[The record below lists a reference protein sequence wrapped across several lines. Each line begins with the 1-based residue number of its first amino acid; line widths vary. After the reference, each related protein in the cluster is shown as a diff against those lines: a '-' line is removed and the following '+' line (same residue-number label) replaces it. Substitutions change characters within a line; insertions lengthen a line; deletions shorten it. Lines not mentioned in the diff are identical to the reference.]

1 MAPLSSA
8 QHETAFVVANSKY
21 KENNNAFAQNAAHV
35 MQLINPKFRIS
46 QIPYNDNLSVHVCML
61 QLAANNTG
69 VRGIKQRENE
79 QEPKHASE
87 QLPFIK
93 KMKL

>member
-1 MAPLSSA
+1 MRQLLC
-8 QHETAFVVANSKY
+8 AFVVANSNY

-46 QIPYNDNLSVHVCML
+46 QIPYNLSVHVCML

-69 VRGIKQRENE
+69 VRGIKQREKMNKN
-79 QEPKHASE
+79 QSLH
-87 QLPFIK
+87 QNNCPFL